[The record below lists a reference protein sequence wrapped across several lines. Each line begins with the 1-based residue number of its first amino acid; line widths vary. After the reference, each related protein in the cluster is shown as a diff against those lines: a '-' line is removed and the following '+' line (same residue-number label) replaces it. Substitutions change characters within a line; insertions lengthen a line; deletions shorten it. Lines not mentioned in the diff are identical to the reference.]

1 MSSALKDGCLNLYL
15 LPRVQLQKKNPKQP
29 HPKKTKTNPTQN
41 PSKQKKIPKQKKST
55 LKKINCIFSD
65 KSSTF

>member
-15 LPRVQLQKKNPKQP
+15 LPRVQLQKKTPN
-29 HPKKTKTNPTQN
+29 NPTQKK
-41 PSKQKKIPKQKKST
+41 PKQTPPKTPPNKKKIPKQKKST